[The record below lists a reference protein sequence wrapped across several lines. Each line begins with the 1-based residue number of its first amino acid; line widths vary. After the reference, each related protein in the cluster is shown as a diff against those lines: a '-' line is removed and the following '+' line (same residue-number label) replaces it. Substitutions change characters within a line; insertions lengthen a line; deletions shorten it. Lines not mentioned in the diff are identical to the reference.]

1 MLFFYPSDSQG
12 TRFGPGL
19 NKINKLVY
27 EKYSDVHEQVKMLSQ
42 RFKLLYENALTCPT
56 MVNS

>member
-1 MLFFYPSDSQG
+1 MLFYTPDSQV

-27 EKYSDVHEQVKMLSQ
+27 EKYSDVHEQVKMHSQ

-56 MVNS
+56 TVNS

>member
-1 MLFFYPSDSQG
+1 MLFYTSDSQVF
-12 TRFGPGL
+12 RFGPGL

-27 EKYSDVHEQVKMLSQ
+27 EKYSNVHEQVKMHSQ

-56 MVNS
+56 MVIS